1 MPMSA
6 IVSIRDGRLEGDEHD
21 GIKVFKG
28 IPFAAPTVGALR
40 WAPPARPTAWNG
52 VRDARQFGMVAH
64 QNRTQNGALAAMV
77 IDQPQSEDCLTLNV
91 WAPVAHG
98 APRPVMVWIHGGAFT
113 IGSGAQPI
121 YDGSTLVRRGDA
133 VVVTINYRLGPL
145 GFLRLAD
152 VTGGKIASTGNE
164 GMLDQIAAL
173 RWVRENIAEFGGDPG
188 NVTIFGESA
197 GGMSVGA
204 LLGMPQAHGLF
215 HKAIPQSG
223 ACNTAANVERANR
236 VAERVLARLGVSAS
250 NPDAIRALKP
260 EQLLKGTFL
269 DDGVTPD
276 PSLGM
281 AYQPVADGAQLPRA
295 AIEMVADGSAAGVA
309 IMAGSTLE
317 EWKLFGIMDPS
328 LATLDKDQLAARVA
342 RRIPGETAGALIQDY
357 EDARR
362 RRGDSVEPRELFCA
376 IETDRAFRMPAVQLA
391 ETQSRREPRVYSYL
405 FIWKSPALR
414 GALGACH
421 ALELGFVFGTNHLE
435 GMQQFAGGGP
445 AAERLATQ
453 MQDAWLA
460 FARSGDPSCESAG
473 AWPAYAAARRST
485 MIFGETGGAA
495 DAPYD
500 DERRAWDRV
509 PPGVIGA
516 L

>member
-1 MPMSA
+1 MSA
-6 IVSIRDGRLEGDEHD
+6 NVSIRDGRLEGDEHD
-21 GIKVFKG
+21 GVAVFKG
-28 IPFAAPTVGALR
+28 IPFAAPPVGPLR
-40 WAPPARPTAWNG
+40 WAPPAKPVAWNN
-52 VRDARQFGMVAH
+52 VRDARRFGSVAP
-64 QNRTQNGALAAMV
+64 QNPTQNGALAAMA

-91 WAPVAHG
+91 WAPAAQR

-121 YDGSTLVRRGDA
+121 YDGSTLARRGDV

-145 GFLRLAD
+145 GFLRLGD
-152 VTGGKIASTGNE
+152 VTGGKIPSTGNE
-164 GMLDQIAAL
+164 GVLDQIAAL
-173 RWVRENIAEFGGDPG
+173 RWVHENIAEFGGDPG

-197 GGMSVGA
+197 GGMSVGT
-204 LLGMPQAHGLF
+204 LLGMPQARGLF

-223 ACNTAANVERANR
+223 ACNTAAAVERANR

-250 NPDAIRALKP
+250 NSDAIRALKP

-281 AYQPVADGAQLPRA
+281 AYQPVADGAQLPCM
-295 AIEMVADGSAAGVA
+295 AIEMVGNGSADGVA
-309 IMAGSTLE
+309 IMVGSTLE

-328 LATLDKDQLAARVA
+328 LGTLDRDRLAARVA
-342 RRIPGETAGALIQDY
+342 RRIPGESAGALIQDY
-357 EDARR
+357 EYSRL
-362 RRGDSVEPRELFCA
+362 RRGASVEPRDIFCA
-376 IETDRAFRMPAVQLA
+376 IETDRAFRMPAVRLA

-405 FIWKSPALR
+405 FTWKSPALR

-421 ALELGFVFGTNHLE
+421 ALELGFVFGTNNLE
-435 GMQQFAGGGP
+435 GMRQFAGSGP
-445 AAERLATQ
+445 AADRLAAG

-460 FARSGDPSCESAG
+460 FARSGDPSCDSAG
-473 AWPAYAAARRST
+473 AWPCYTEARRAT
-485 MIFGETGGAA
+485 MIFGDESGAA

-500 DERRAWDRV
+500 DERRAWDRI
-509 PPGVIGA
+509 PPGAIGA

>member
-1 MPMSA
+1 MSA
-6 IVSIRDGRLEGDEHD
+6 IVSIPNGRLEGEERD
-21 GIKVFKG
+21 GVRVFKG
-28 IPFAAPTVGALR
+28 IPFAAPATGALR
-40 WAPPARPTAWNG
+40 WAPPARSTAWNG
-52 VRDARQFGMVAH
+52 VRDARRFGMVAH

-77 IDQPQSEDCLTLNV
+77 IDQPQSEDCLTLNL
-91 WAPVAHG
+91 WAPATPG
-98 APRPVMVWIHGGAFT
+98 ALRPVMVWIHGGAFT

-121 YDGSTLVRRGDA
+121 YDGSTLARRGDL
-133 VVVTINYRLGPL
+133 VVLTINYRLGPL

-152 VTGGKIASTGNE
+152 VTSGKIPSTGNE
-164 GMLDQIAAL
+164 GMLDQVAAL

-197 GGMSVGA
+197 GGMSVGT
-204 LLGMPQAHGLF
+204 LLGMPQARGLF

-223 ACNTAANVERANR
+223 ACNTAATVERANR

-281 AYQPVADGAQLPRA
+281 AYQPVADGTQLPRA
-295 AIEMVADGSAAGVA
+295 AIEMVADGAADGVA
-309 IMAGSTLE
+309 IMVGSTLE

-328 LATLDKDQLAARVA
+328 LATLDKDRLAARVA
-342 RRIPGETAGALIQDY
+342 RRIPGESAGALIQDY
-357 EDARR
+357 EDARG
-362 RRGDSVEPRELFCA
+362 RRGDSVEPRDLFCA

-391 ETQSRREPRVYSYL
+391 ETQSRRDPRTYSYL
-405 FIWKSPALR
+405 FTWKSPALR

-435 GMQQFAGGGP
+435 GMRQFAGSGP
-445 AAERLATQ
+445 GAERLATQ

-460 FARSGDPSCESAG
+460 FARSGDPSSESTG
-473 AWPAYAAARRST
+473 AWPGYTESRRTT
-485 MIFGETGGAA
+485 MIFGESGGAA

-500 DERRAWDRV
+500 DERRAWVRV